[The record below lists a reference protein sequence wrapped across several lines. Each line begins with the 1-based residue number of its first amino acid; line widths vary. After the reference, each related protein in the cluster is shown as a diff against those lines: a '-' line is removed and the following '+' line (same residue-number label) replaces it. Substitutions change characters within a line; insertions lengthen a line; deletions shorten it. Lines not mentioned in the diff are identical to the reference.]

1 MATNRTNNTL
11 QAFWIG
17 IGSLCSFGF
26 SLVSAAII
34 SRYLTKEDYGTY
46 KQVMY
51 VYNTLLVVFTL
62 GLPRA
67 YSYFL
72 PRVKKEEGSAIVRK
86 LNLCFIFLG
95 FIFSF
100 VIYCSADLISSI
112 LNNPSLAMPMRIFS
126 PTPIFLLPTMGLEGI
141 LATYQKTQ
149 LCAIYTIVTR
159 ILSILFIA
167 LPVIFY
173 KANTEIAIGGFTV
186 SSVFICLAGLYF
198 MYLPFRNVP
207 KEKSSI
213 KLRDILSFSL
223 PLMFA
228 GFWGIAEKSAD
239 QFFISRWFGESV
251 FADFANGSIELPFV
265 GMVLSA
271 GAVVLLPLFSR
282 MAVGDTD
289 NKEIIGLWQR
299 SAIKAAYILYPLVA
313 FAWFFSDIIMTFLYG
328 QKYEDSGLY
337 FKIMLTINFFTIAQY
352 YPILLALG
360 KTKLYS
366 NVLMFSAIAV
376 WGLEFLSIRIFM
388 NPYLVS
394 CVAIIVRICKIMVF
408 LFAISKI
415 LKCSFKDL
423 FPLRD
428 LGKVFTASIVSAFIA
443 YSIIVNSVSLNSK
456 LLLLVLGFCI
466 FLLIELIF
474 TRLFRLKY
482 FELLTPIVDKFTKR

>member
-1 MATNRTNNTL
+1 MAINQANNTL

-26 SLVSAAII
+26 SLISAAII
-34 SRYLTKEDYGTY
+34 SRYLTKDDYGTY

-72 PRVKKEEGSAIVRK
+72 PRVKIEEGAAIVQK
-86 LNLCFIFLG
+86 LNLCFLFLG
-95 FIFSF
+95 LIFSC
-100 VIYCSADLISSI
+100 VIYCSANLISSI

-126 PTPIFLLPTMGLEGI
+126 PTPVFLLPTMGLEGV

-149 LCAIYTIVTR
+149 LSALYAIITR
-159 ILSILFIA
+159 LVSILFIA
-167 LPVIFY
+167 LPVVFY
-173 KANTEIAIGGFTV
+173 KADTEVAIGGFTI
-186 SSVFICLAGLYF
+186 SSVFICLVGFYF
-198 MYLPFRNVP
+198 MYQPFRGVTQ
-207 KEKSSI
+207 EKTSI
-213 KLRDILSFSL
+213 TLKDIFSFSL

-239 QFFISRWFGESV
+239 QFFISRWFGEAV
-251 FADFANGSIELPFV
+251 FADFANGSLELPFV

-282 MAVGDTD
+282 MVSGEIDK
-289 NKEIIGLWQR
+289 KEIIGLWQR

-313 FAWFFSDIIMTFLYG
+313 FAWFFSNIIMTFLYG
-328 QKYEDSGLY
+328 EKYEDSGLY

-376 WGLEFLSIRIFM
+376 WSLEFLSIKIFM

-394 CVAIIVRICKIMVF
+394 SVAIIVRIGKIAIF
-408 LFAISKI
+408 LLAISKI
-415 LKCSFKDL
+415 LNCSFKEL
-423 FPLRD
+423 FPFKE
-428 LGKVFTASIVSAFIA
+428 LGKVLCGSIISAFVA
-443 YSIIVNSVSLNSK
+443 YIVIVNIILPEFK
-456 LLLLVLGFCI
+456 LLLLILGFCI
-466 FLLIELIF
+466 FLLVGFIF
-474 TRLFRLKY
+474 TRLFNLRY
-482 FELLTPIVDKFTKR
+482 FELLAPIISKFMK